1 MKEASC
7 KDDSNAARI
16 WTLNN
21 GVPTNEEGYQLGK
34 KNNIDPRLRISKN
47 DENLYQYATRVN
59 NEGFPELI
67 VAGLDGD
74 VEWAYLKG
82 GRVLKMTQKE
92 NYIPFMP
99 GGHNGR
105 AGKKYKAQALA
116 RGTLDFGGQSGLALI
131 NELGSET
138 VVTPQGTLTALPSH
152 SGIVPANITKN
163 LWTLG
168 EVAPNIL
175 RSLQMS
181 VLPSSFGGSSPIST
195 IDESLVVNGL
205 TMNVNA
211 DSTFDARK
219 FVDTLKQQAALTR
232 NLK

>member
-1 MKEASC
+1 M
-7 KDDSNAARI
+7 
-16 WTLNN
+16 
-21 GVPTNEEGYQLGK
+21 
-34 KNNIDPRLRISKN
+34 
-47 DENLYQYATRVN
+47 
-59 NEGFPELI
+59 
-67 VAGLDGD
+67 
-74 VEWAYLKG
+74 
-82 GRVLKMTQKE
+82 
-92 NYIPFMP
+92 
-99 GGHNGR
+99 
-105 AGKKYKAQALA
+105 
-116 RGTLDFGGQSGLALI
+116 
-131 NELGSET
+131 
-138 VVTPQGTLTALPSH
+138 VTPQGTLTALPSH